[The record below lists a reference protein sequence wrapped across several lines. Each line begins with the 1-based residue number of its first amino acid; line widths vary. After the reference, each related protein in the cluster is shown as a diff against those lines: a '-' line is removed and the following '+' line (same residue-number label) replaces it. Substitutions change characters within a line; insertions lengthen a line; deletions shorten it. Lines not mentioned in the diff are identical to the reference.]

1 MTIVHKQISPVA
13 ATGVEREQWDT
24 CRLMQHLE
32 LIGPDKN
39 IAAKPVGLITT
50 ASKDRRE
57 RKAEAQHKQYTEA
70 PNGKRIR
77 PIPGHSHYY
86 ATEDGEIYS
95 GRQGKLRHM
104 KTYNSGKHVN
114 LQSSYGMICKSVE
127 RLTELAWE

>member
-13 ATGVEREQWDT
+13 ATGIERELWDT
-24 CRLMQHLE
+24 YRPMSHLD
-32 LIGPDKN
+32 LIGPDKHLPEKS
-39 IAAKPVGLITT
+39 AGFVTT
-50 ASKDRRE
+50 ESKERKR
-57 RKAEAQHKQYTEA
+57 RKAEAMHMTFYEA